1 MAAIHNI
8 SDKTPLDFLTQ
19 LETWNYQYSEPT
31 DQFFKYVGMGMM
43 VLYSD
48 WKLTFI
54 IKCNNGRLLPHAS
67 KQITESI
74 ENLPWAEAE
83 VFSDYLQLNEPLMLA
98 ITPKT
103 LV

>member
-8 SDKTPLDFLTQ
+8 SDKAPLDFLTQ
-19 LETWNYQYSEPT
+19 LETWNYQYNEPT

-67 KQITESI
+67 DYAKDFS
-74 ENLPWAEAE
+74 LKYSHEAKHH
-83 VFSDYLQLNEPLMLA
+83 A
-98 ITPKT
+98 T
-103 LV
+103 LKK